1 MFTHE
6 YFMQEARAF
15 AEQIGSLSFWR
26 LTEEQRD
33 GALKGL
39 LYVYSH
45 VANDDAEQFRLAA
58 SFMELLLNDYTRR
71 EMRAPF
77 HPKLQQV
84 AA

>member
-26 LTEEQRD
+26 LTADQQEN
-33 GALKGL
+33 ALKGL
-39 LYVYSH
+39 LYVYTH
-45 VANDDAEQFRLAA
+45 VTKDDAEEFRLAA
-58 SFMELLLNDYTRR
+58 SFMDLLLNDYTRR
-71 EMRAPF
+71 GMLAPF
-77 HPKLQQV
+77 HPKLRE